1 MPCSCN
7 AVLFLQQNAH
17 PHIPFPR
24 PSRAGTCTR
33 TFALSHICAFAHMQD
48 AHVGPNRGEHSAEL
62 GYVNGPESKM
72 LMQEESLALSQP
84 YRAFSRRDNGG
95 GVCQGQGGGLA
106 HSTTIEHNHAGN
118 VADKSGGRLSRK
130 MIHLREDSLPL
141 PQPHRSFTLRRA
153 GGSSLTRGADHSGGE
168 NGTEWAGVRSRCGLE
183 RRRRRRDGACRRRSA
198 PWGFYACSPRLDLLD
213 WGGWPMNVWLVRLV
227 RGPVQG
233 LLVAS
238 RFCGGRGG
246 GSYPVSKQSSRLPC
260 SSAAGA
266 PTGSI
271 LGLSPPY
278 LPRYSGLWPAPP
290 SRPGQAH
297 SLPLRG
303 PHRDPLL
310 GLS

>member
-1 MPCSCN
+1 MQCSPVPP
-7 AVLFLQQNAH
+7 AKRAPTH
-17 PHIPFPR
+17 PFP
-24 PSRAGTCTR
+24 SSLTR
-33 TFALSHICAFAHMQD
+33 RHMHTHICAFAHMQD

-118 VADKSGGRLSRK
+118 VADNSGGRLSRK

-198 PWGFYACSPRLDLLD
+198 PWGFMPA
-213 WGGWPMNVWLVRLV
+213 VH
-227 RGPVQG
+227 G
-233 LLVAS
+233 LTFSTGEAT
-238 RFCGGRGG
+238 GR
-246 GSYPVSKQSSRLPC
+246 
-260 SSAAGA
+260 
-266 PTGSI
+266 
-271 LGLSPPY
+271 
-278 LPRYSGLWPAPP
+278 
-290 SRPGQAH
+290 
-297 SLPLRG
+297 
-303 PHRDPLL
+303 
-310 GLS
+310 